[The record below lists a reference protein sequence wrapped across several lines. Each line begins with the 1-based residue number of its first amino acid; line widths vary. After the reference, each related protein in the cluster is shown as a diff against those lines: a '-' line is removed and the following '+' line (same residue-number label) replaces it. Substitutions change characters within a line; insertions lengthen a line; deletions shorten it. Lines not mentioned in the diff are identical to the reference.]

1 MGRQGVRRTPE
12 EQQAEGRQD
21 QPRQR
26 PGEGWL
32 SLLQGSHPPGHEQGR
47 HRPAGES
54 LVDDEHLPRPGGDRL
69 PLALSGQEQQDGGKD
84 GEGQEKAGPAGVS
97 LSPGHLFLLRHD
109 LDPIAVRVGNEVDAH
124 ARVFKADAAHLLV
137 LSIKVVVLVGDES

>member
-1 MGRQGVRRTPE
+1 MEIDIPQGGGPQGTQDAGPAHRPAAQQVGRQGVRRTPE

-54 LVDDEHLPRPGGDRL
+54 LVDEHEHLPAETASCRL
-69 PLALSGQEQQDGGKD
+69 RQEQDGGKD
-84 GEGQEKAGPAGVS
+84 GEGQEKSRTSRRFALPAIYFFS
-97 LSPGHLFLLRHD
+97 ARSRSNSRPGRQ
-109 LDPIAVRVGNEVDAH
+109 
-124 ARVFKADAAHLLV
+124 
-137 LSIKVVVLVGDES
+137 